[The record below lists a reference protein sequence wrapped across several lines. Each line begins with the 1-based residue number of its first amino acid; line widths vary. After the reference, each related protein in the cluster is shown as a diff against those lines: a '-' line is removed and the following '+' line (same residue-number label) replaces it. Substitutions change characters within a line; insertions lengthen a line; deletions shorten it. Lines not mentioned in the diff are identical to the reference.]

1 MIDRATPPLII
12 PGSASRELARRICE
26 TLMIEPGYLTC
37 RRFSDGE
44 TFVKVEDNVR
54 GRDVYVVQSTQQ
66 PTNENIMELLLT
78 LDALRRASADRVTA
92 VIPYFGYA
100 RQDRKDQGRVA
111 LSAKLVANLITT
123 AGADRVLA
131 VDLHAGQL
139 QGFFDIPVDH
149 LVAGP
154 VLVNYI
160 RTTCPKNSV
169 VVSPDVGNVK
179 LGRDYATKLGVP
191 LTIIDKR
198 RSQPN
203 VSEVM
208 AIIGAELVEGRTALI
223 FDDMIDTAGTVCN
236 AATALIEHG
245 ASEVF
250 AFATHAVLSGPA
262 IDRIEASPLKK
273 VVATNTISHEPGAL
287 PDKVE
292 LLDVAPLIAKAIDRI
307 HRHSSVSSIFKEQD

>member
-1 MIDRATPPLII
+1 
-12 PGSASRELARRICE
+12 
-26 TLMIEPGYLTC
+26 
-37 RRFSDGE
+37 
-44 TFVKVEDNVR
+44 
-54 GRDVYVVQSTQQ
+54 
-66 PTNENIMELLLT
+66 
-78 LDALRRASADRVTA
+78 A

-123 AGADRVLA
+123 AGAHRVLA

-160 RTTCPKNSV
+160 RENCLKDSV

-179 LGRDYATKLGVP
+179 LVRDYATKLGVP

-236 AATALIEHG
+236 AAHALMEHG

-287 PDKVE
+287 SDKIE
-292 LLDVAPLIAKAIDRI
+292 ILDVAPLIAKAIDRI

>member
-1 MIDRATPPLII
+1 M
-12 PGSASRELARRICE
+12 
-26 TLMIEPGYLTC
+26 
-37 RRFSDGE
+37 
-44 TFVKVEDNVR
+44 
-54 GRDVYVVQSTQQ
+54 
-66 PTNENIMELLLT
+66 
-78 LDALRRASADRVTA
+78 
-92 VIPYFGYA
+92 
-100 RQDRKDQGRVA
+100 
-111 LSAKLVANLITT
+111 
-123 AGADRVLA
+123 
-131 VDLHAGQL
+131 
-139 QGFFDIPVDH
+139 
-149 LVAGP
+149 
-154 VLVNYI
+154 
-160 RTTCPKNSV
+160 

-236 AATALIEHG
+236 AAHALMEHG

-287 PDKVE
+287 SDKIE
-292 LLDVAPLIAKAIDRI
+292 ILDVAPLIAKAIDRI

>member
-1 MIDRATPPLII
+1 MIDTSSPPLII
-12 PGSASRELARRICE
+12 PGSASRDLSRRICE
-26 TLMIEPGYLTC
+26 HLSVEPGHLTS

-44 TFVKVEDNVR
+44 TFVKIEDNVR
-54 GRDVYVVQSTQQ
+54 GRDVFVVQATQQ
-66 PTNENIMELLLT
+66 PTNENLMELLLT
-78 LDALRRASADRVTA
+78 LDALRRASADRITA

-111 LSAKLVANLITT
+111 LSAKLVANLITI

-160 RTTCPKNSV
+160 RQNCLENAC

-179 LGRDYATKLGVP
+179 LGRDYATQLNVA

-198 RSQPN
+198 RSSPN

-208 AIIGAELVEGRTALI
+208 AIIGSENVEGRTALI

-236 AATALIEHG
+236 AARALMEHG
-245 ASEVF
+245 AREVF

-262 IDRIEASPLKK
+262 IERLQQSPLKK

-287 PDKVE
+287 SDKIE
-292 LLDVAPLIAKAIDRI
+292 ILDVAPLIAKAIDRI
-307 HRHSSVSSIFKEQD
+307 HRHSSVSAIFKE